1 MEKGKDDKRTPEES
15 AEMFERIIK
24 ASVKSNIPIR
34 KPAKEEDSKTNKR
47 GSKHK

>member
-1 MEKGKDDKRTPEES
+1 MEKDDKRTPKEAS
-15 AEMFERIIK
+15 EMFERIIK

-34 KPAKEEDSKTNKR
+34 KPAKEENKAKKD